1 MLHLICGD
9 SGAGKTALCT
19 DLVKAALKDGKKVFY
34 IVPEQQTVSV
44 ESAMARV
51 LAPLPCFH
59 LKSPI
64 SPALPTLC
72 SVW

>member
-34 IVPEQQTVSV
+34 NDVVKEV
-44 ESAMARV
+44 EGRD
-51 LAPLPCFH
+51 
-59 LKSPI
+59 
-64 SPALPTLC
+64 
-72 SVW
+72 